1 MELLTR
7 LSALLGRV
15 RLLREAESR
24 LETQKGLMGK
34 GAARRVRDAGFVEDA
49 NVPEDRNGERKR
61 WQGKQWKWKLERR
74 K

>member
-1 MELLTR
+1 MELLAR

-15 RLLREAESR
+15 RKLREAESR

-34 GAARRVRDAGFVEDA
+34 GAARRVRDAGFVEDENA
-49 NVPEDRNGERKR
+49 PEDRNGERKR

>member
-1 MELLTR
+1 MELLAR
-7 LSALLGRV
+7 LSALLSRV
-15 RLLREAESR
+15 RLLRQAEIR

-34 GAARRVRDAGFVEDA
+34 GAARRVRDAGFVEDEKA
-49 NVPEDRNGERKR
+49 PEDRNGERKR